1 MDGKIGVRFL
11 LALMFMF
18 PVSVAAG
25 QVCRLDSVISRVESS
40 VPGAEI
46 DSASLFILNG
56 IVYGYKE
63 VEFALA
69 KERSAGKLISSI
81 SFMRSGKDYGTIRTP
96 QNVVLI
102 TTTQRG
108 SRKIR
113 RAFSR
118 PETAGPPTDGK

>member
-1 MDGKIGVRFL
+1 MDGKLGVRLL
-11 LALMFMF
+11 LALIFMF
-18 PVSVAAG
+18 PASVAAG
-25 QVCRLDSVISRVESS
+25 QECRLDSVISRVESS

-81 SFMRSGKDYGTIRTP
+81 AFMHRGKDYGTIRIP

-102 TTTQRG
+102 TTTERG
-108 SRKIR
+108 NRKTR
-113 RAFSR
+113 RAFQPIR
-118 PETAGPPTDGK
+118 NPDPTTEGK